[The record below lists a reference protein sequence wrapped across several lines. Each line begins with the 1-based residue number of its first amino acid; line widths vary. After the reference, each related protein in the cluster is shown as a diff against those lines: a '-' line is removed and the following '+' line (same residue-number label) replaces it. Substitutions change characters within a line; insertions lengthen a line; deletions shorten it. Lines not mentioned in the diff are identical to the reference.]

1 MLQVLIQ
8 KSEFLS
14 ACVFTLKAFIEIV
27 QFIFKI
33 PGVKF
38 FLNERISQDP
48 LKNFFGCQ
56 RQRTRTADKCL
67 PILQEHSS
75 IRVINSVCRNISK
88 GNCCGRAQSI
98 VVKDDKPLSKRQRVR
113 IKSAVNEALEAVS
126 PSETVPPLS
135 KTVTPSETVSPSD
148 AVTPSETVS
157 PSDAVTPSETV
168 SPSDAVTPSETVS
181 KFSVLLKAEP
191 PSNPETV
198 PSSLVTKSSLKA
210 VPLSLQSGSQGEV
223 LVNAYGITLTH
234 QDLLSIIINSG
245 WLNDKV

>member
-168 SPSDAVTPSETVS
+168 S